1 MIKLKIVVV
10 GKNSYLARD
19 LDKFFETFES
29 VIYISHLQIDSYY
42 REILESDYVINFSI
56 SPLCYTESFNILESV
71 DYKLANIV
79 LQSKRDTKLVFISSR
94 KVYGCSDELKIY
106 NESCPI
112 TYYDYYSE
120 FKYKLENELTSL
132 LGTQLLILRVSNVIG
147 GIERKISNRTFVN
160 WIMDSFV
167 NNGCLTI
174 NNSPL
179 AIKDFITK
187 DFFQLSLKELIL
199 NKKVGIYNISSGI
212 PCAVGYVLAECV
224 GVENLKIDCDIL
236 DIKEQFI
243 LESKKLYID
252 TGLKFEFEQLISTL
266 RTINKELR
274 NLK

>member
-1 MIKLKIVVV
+1 MIKLKVVVV

-29 VIYISHLQIDSYY
+29 VIYISHMQIDSYY

-56 SPLCYTESFNILESV
+56 SPLCYTENFNILDSV
-71 DYKLANIV
+71 DYKLANI
-79 LQSKRDTKLVFISSR
+79 LLHSARGTKLVLISSR

-106 NESCPI
+106 NESSPI
-112 TYYDYYSE
+112 TYYDFYSE
-120 FKYKLENELTSL
+120 FKYKLEKELTAL
-132 LGTQLLILRVSNVIG
+132 LGSQLLVLRVSNVIG
-147 GIERKISNRTFVN
+147 GIESNISNRTFVN
-160 WIMDSFV
+160 WIKDSFI
-167 NNGCLTI
+167 NDGCLTI

-179 AIKDFITK
+179 AIKDFITR

-212 PCAVGYVLAECV
+212 PCAVGYILSECV
-224 GVENLKIDCDIL
+224 GVKNLKIDCDVL
-236 DIKEQFI
+236 DIKEQFV
-243 LESKKLYID
+243 LDPKKLYID

-266 RTINKELR
+266 RTINNELR